1 MGSRG
6 LQEGFKS
13 VCVCALR
20 TCSDSKSS
28 RRCLAVPSAV
38 TAAESRERSDAASAR
53 RAERVPPPDPGS
65 PPEGVWKRGS
75 TGRCAGE
82 GAAGGAAAAAA
93 RGGAAG
99 RRRWPTALHG
109 CTVYCTRLLATPA
122 PACLRAFDHDR
133 LAMLCLFWSVWG
145 CHFDHFEVV
154 LEHLGVPSTN
164 H

>member
-53 RAERVPPPDPGS
+53 RREGVPTPDPGS

-82 GAAGGAAAAAA
+82 GAAGGAAAADEAFGIGEPWVDAEPAEPRVGSPPA
-93 RGGAAG
+93 R
-99 RRRWPTALHG
+99 
-109 CTVYCTRLLATPA
+109 TPA
-122 PACLRAFDHDR
+122 SPAAHLYPTRTPLR
-133 LAMLCLFWSVWG
+133 
-145 CHFDHFEVV
+145 
-154 LEHLGVPSTN
+154 
-164 H
+164 